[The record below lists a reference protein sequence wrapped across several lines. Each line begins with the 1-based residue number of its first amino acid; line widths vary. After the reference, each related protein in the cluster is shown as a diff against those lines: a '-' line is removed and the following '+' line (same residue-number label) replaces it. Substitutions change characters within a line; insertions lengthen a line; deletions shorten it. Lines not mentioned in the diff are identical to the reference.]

1 MNRLILILLF
11 LFIPLTPYLS
21 HASKEITLSKEHKAK
36 LERLAQRIADDISL
50 RGIKTVE
57 IENFTDLKGRSRA
70 LEKAITLRF
79 KKALIR
85 ASKGRFSV
93 VDNKGEILIKGTV
106 LTYKEKNRFDLKIEL
121 TSNGTVLSTYS
132 SIFKE

>member
-1 MNRLILILLF
+1 MNILCILLF
-11 LFIPLTPYLS
+11 LLISFPSPLY
-21 HASKEITLSKEHKAK
+21 ASKDITLSKAHKTK
-36 LERLAQRIADDISL
+36 IERLAQRIADDISL

-57 IENFTDLKGRSRA
+57 IGNFTDLKGRSRA

-85 ASKGRFSV
+85 ASKGRFSI

-106 LTYKEKNRFDLKIEL
+106 LPYKEKERFDLKIDL
-121 TSNGTVLSTYS
+121 TSDGTVLSSYS

>member
-1 MNRLILILLF
+1 MNILCILLF
-11 LFIPLTPYLS
+11 LLIPFPSPLY
-21 HASKEITLSKEHKAK
+21 ASKDITLSKAHKIRI
-36 LERLAQRIADDISL
+36 ERLAQRIADDISL

-57 IENFTDLKGRSRA
+57 IGNFTDLKGRSQA
-70 LEKAITLRF
+70 FEKAITLRF

-85 ASKGRFSV
+85 ASKGRFSI

-106 LTYKEKNRFDLKIEL
+106 LPYKEKERFDLKIDL
-121 TSNGTVLSTYS
+121 TSDGTVLSSYS

>member
-1 MNRLILILLF
+1 MNRLISILLF
-11 LFIPLTPYLS
+11 LFISLTPYLS
-21 HASKEITLSKEHKAK
+21 LASKEITLSKEHKAK
-36 LERLAQRIADDISL
+36 LERLAQRMADDISQ

-57 IENFTDLKGRSRA
+57 IRDFTDLKGRSRR

-93 VDNKGEILIKGTV
+93 VANKGEILIKGTV
-106 LTYKEKNRFDLKIEL
+106 LPYKEKERFDLKIEL
-121 TSNGTVLSTYS
+121 ISNGTVLSTYS